1 MRKLDLERA
10 VYRRMGNL
18 SREQSAELVD
28 QIFETMKEMLG
39 RGEQVRIKG
48 FGRFILRDKR
58 SRQGRNPQTGVA
70 ITLIERRVL
79 TFKIGLALRLALN
92 PRVAA
97 PSVASGPNDVD
108 EDHHRC

>member
-1 MRKLDLERA
+1 MRKIDLERA
-10 VYRRMGNL
+10 VYRRMGDL
-18 SREQSAELVD
+18 SREDSAELVD

-58 SRQGRNPQTGVA
+58 SRRGRNPQTGVA

-79 TFKIGLALRLALN
+79 TFKIARALRLALN
-92 PRVAA
+92 PHVSP
-97 PSVASGPNDVD
+97 PSAASGPSDVD
-108 EDHHRC
+108 KDHHRC